1 MYRVQERAPPG
12 GLESS
17 HFTVGRGPVKKNQ
30 KEISNRKDLQFAGI
44 RRPEQV
50 ERRQING
57 STPFLVLNRKAIPQ
71 LESLPDLTTRVVGSD
86 SRSLGRHLGTL
97 PVWTWRSVYIRV
109 RDTLGYPQCLSFINH
124 QQTFV
129 DTTGEQHL

>member
-1 MYRVQERAPPG
+1 M
-12 GLESS
+12 
-17 HFTVGRGPVKKNQ
+17 
-30 KEISNRKDLQFAGI
+30 
-44 RRPEQV
+44 
-50 ERRQING
+50 
-57 STPFLVLNRKAIPQ
+57 PQ